1 MILSFIIHLLHLY
14 SCNYLYN
21 MIYNI
26 IGCNSILL
34 NVITYNITDMNV
46 CAITDVEERE

>member
-1 MILSFIIHLLHLY
+1 
-14 SCNYLYN
+14 
-21 MIYNI
+21 MIYDI

-46 CAITDVEERE
+46 CVITDVERRE